1 LLAFDEAQK
10 RVLALA
16 EVLGPERV
24 AIPAAVGRVLT
35 GDVRASFDAPAFDTS
50 TMDGYAVRANDVD
63 EAALRITGESRAG
76 ASAPALPPRSACR
89 IFTGAALPREAD
101 AVVMQEDADRDGDFV
116 RFRTRPGAGAFVR
129 RRGEDLKAGDVALSR
144 GARIGAREVALLSSL
159 DLADVD
165 VTRAPSVT
173 IVPTG
178 DELRSPG
185 AASVVP
191 AVTTTTT
198 IPESNSR
205 ALAVMATHAGA
216 RVDVRPSVR
225 DDADEVR
232 RAVGDALRSCDVL
245 VTIGGVS
252 VGEHDLVRGALDA
265 CGVALDFWRVA
276 LKPGKPLAVG
286 RHGHAVVLGLPGNPV
301 SAMLTFAMFGVPLL
315 RAMQGDA
322 RPLPRTW
329 RAKLGKTILRT
340 PSERLELARAQIDE
354 QGAVVLLAQQASAAI
369 IGLCLADVVVCIP
382 PGTQQLEAGAAVD
395 VYSISELGL

>member
-24 AIPAAVGRVLT
+24 PVPTAAGRVLT

-50 TMDGYAVRANDVD
+50 TMDGYAVRAEDVGN
-63 EAALRITGESRAG
+63 AALRISGESRAG
-76 ASAPALPPRSACR
+76 ASAPTLPSKSACR
-89 IFTGAALPREAD
+89 IFTGASLPREAN

-129 RRGEDLKAGDVALSR
+129 RRGEDLHAGDVALTR
-144 GARIGAREVALLSSL
+144 GVRIGAREVALLSSL
-159 DLADVD
+159 DLGGVD
-165 VTRAPSVT
+165 VARAPSVT

-178 DELRSPG
+178 DELRTPG
-185 AASVVP
+185 ASTSQAAAEP
-191 AVTTTTT
+191 AT
-198 IPESNSR
+198 IPESNSA
-205 ALAVMATHAGA
+205 ALAVMATRAGA
-216 RVDVRPSVR
+216 RVDVRSPVG
-225 DDADEVR
+225 DDADHVR
-232 RAVGDALRSCDVL
+232 QAVEDALRSCDVL

-252 VGEHDLVRGALDA
+252 VGDHDLVRGALDA

-276 LKPGKPLAVG
+276 MKPGKPLAVG

-382 PGTQQLEAGAAVD
+382 PGTEQLEAGAGVD
-395 VYSISELGL
+395 VYSIAELGL